1 VLTLILKKYL
11 APYKVQVV
19 LVTLLLLVQSVASL
33 YLPRLNADIINSGV
47 LTGNTHYILRVG
59 AQMLAISVMVMIA
72 SIGISYLAAQVSMA
86 FGRDLRTAVFTA
98 VERFSTREL
107 NIFGAPSLIT
117 RNTNDVQQIQMVLFM
132 GLTMMLGAPITGIG
146 AIILAVNTNIK
157 LSALLLVSV
166 PLMGIIIFFLLRRI
180 VPLFRLNQKKID
192 RINLVLREQIAGVRV
207 VRAFVKT
214 KEEEERFS
222 VASEDLMQTTLKV
235 TRTFAVMFPVLT
247 MILNLSTVAVVWV
260 GGYLIS
266 DGKLEIGNL
275 GAFISYLMQILMS
288 VMMAV
293 MMSLMIPRAAA
304 SAERVQ
310 EVIATESSVVEPTN
324 PQKFPHSQGVVEFRN
339 VEFGYPGAQ
348 SPVLQNISFTALPG
362 KFTAIVGSTGSGKTT
377 LLNLVSRFVDPTK
390 GEVLIDGINIK
401 DVALEDLWKLMGVVP
416 QKALLFGGTVAENLR
431 YGDSNATEDDLWKA
445 LEIAQ
450 GKDFVE
456 ALADKLES
464 RVAQGGTNFSGGQRQ
479 RLSIARALVKRAPIY
494 LLDDSFSAL
503 DYATDAKLRA
513 ALHAE
518 LTHSTLIVVA
528 QRISTVLEAD
538 QIIVLDEGRIVGVG
552 KHKELMSTCETYKEI
567 VLSQLS
573 PEEAA

>member
-1 VLTLILKKYL
+1 
-11 APYKVQVV
+11 
-19 LVTLLLLVQSVASL
+19 
-33 YLPRLNADIINSGV
+33 
-47 LTGNTHYILRVG
+47 
-59 AQMLAISVMVMIA
+59 
-72 SIGISYLAAQVSMA
+72 
-86 FGRDLRTAVFTA
+86 
-98 VERFSTREL
+98 
-107 NIFGAPSLIT
+107 
-117 RNTNDVQQIQMVLFM
+117 
-132 GLTMMLGAPITGIG
+132 
-146 AIILAVNTNIK
+146 
-157 LSALLLVSV
+157 
-166 PLMGIIIFFLLRRI
+166 
-180 VPLFRLNQKKID
+180 
-192 RINLVLREQIAGVRV
+192 
-207 VRAFVKT
+207 
-214 KEEEERFS
+214 
-222 VASEDLMQTTLKV
+222 
-235 TRTFAVMFPVLT
+235 

-431 YGDSNATEDDLWKA
+431 YGDANATEDDLWKA

-513 ALHAE
+513 SLHAE

>member
-1 VLTLILKKYL
+1 MLTLILKKYL

>member
-11 APYKVQVV
+11 APYKVGV
-19 LVTLLLLVQSVASL
+19 LAVSVLLLLQSIATL
-33 YLPRLNADIINSGV
+33 YLPRYNADIINKGV
-47 LTGNTHYILRVG
+47 LSGNTHYIITVG
-59 AQMLAISVMVMIA
+59 LKMLAISLAVMIA
-72 SIGISYLAAQVSMA
+72 SIGISFYASRISMA
-86 FGRDLRTAVFTA
+86 FGRDLRTEVFTA

-117 RNTNDVQQIQMVLFM
+117 RNTNDVQQIQMVLFL

-146 AIILAVNTNIK
+146 AIILAVNTNVK

-214 KEEEERFS
+214 KQEEQRFAI
-222 VASEDLMQTTLKV
+222 ASEDLMQTTLKV

-247 MILNLSTVAVVWV
+247 LILNLSTAAVVWF

-310 EVIATESSVVEPTN
+310 EVLATESSVSEPTN
-324 PQKFPHSQGVVEFRN
+324 PKKFGNVKGVVTFNN
-339 VEFGYPGAQ
+339 VEFSYPGAQ
-348 SPVLQNISFTALPG
+348 TPVLENISFTANPG
-362 KFTAIVGSTGSGKTT
+362 QFTAIVGSTGSGKTT
-377 LLNLVSRFVDPTK
+377 LLNLIARFVDPTK
-390 GEVLIDGINIK
+390 GEVLIDGVNIK
-401 DVALEDLWKLMGVVP
+401 EVGLEELWSKLAVVP
-416 QKALLFGGTVAENLR
+416 QKALLFGGTVAQNLR
-431 YGDSNATEDDLWKA
+431 YGDANASDEDLWKA

-450 GKDFVE
+450 GKDFIE
-456 ALADKLES
+456 ANADQLGA
-464 RVAQGGTNFSGGQRQ
+464 RVAQGGSNFSGGQRQ
-479 RLSIARALVKRAPIY
+479 RLSIARALVKKAPICI
-494 LLDDSFSAL
+494 LDDSFSAL
-503 DYATDAKLRA
+503 DYATDAKLRE
-513 ALHAE
+513 ALHHNMNHA
-518 LTHSTLIVVA
+518 TLIVVA
-528 QRISTVLEAD
+528 QRVSTILEAD
-538 QIIVLDEGRIVGVG
+538 QIIVLDEGKIVGIG
-552 KHKELMSTCETYKEI
+552 KHRDLMASCNTYKEI

>member
-1 VLTLILKKYL
+1 MLTLILKKYL

-401 DVALEDLWKLMGVVP
+401 DVVLEDLWKLMGVVP

-431 YGDSNATEDDLWKA
+431 YGDANATEDDLWKA

-513 ALHAE
+513 SLHAE